1 MSDRASPAS
10 APIRTMEEFSVASG
24 ISRPTLSRFFSDP
37 GRVRPATRQ
46 RIEVAMDRLGYRP
59 NLFAVN
65 FNRRKPK
72 TVGIIVPTLL
82 DPFYAALVQRI
93 EFQASA
99 AGYWTVIQSSQG
111 DPDREAEA
119 VATLVSTK
127 SAGAIVAPLGEASRK
142 DLYRQMEKAMP
153 LVFLDAR
160 VDADA
165 AFVGTDNHSSMSLMV
180 DYLLRSG
187 APPSYFDMPAVNQ
200 NASERRQGYEASMLE
215 RGAEPVVF
223 NVPSV
228 DWDFERLAFEEAA
241 RLFKAG
247 AHVGGTILCAND
259 RIAFGVMAAA
269 CQMGISVGRLA
280 DLRVAGHDDHPLSQY
295 ACPSLTTVAQDVDR
309 LATLSLERLMQGI
322 ADGANKNSADRLEA
336 RLIMRNSA

>member
-1 MSDRASPAS
+1 MNDRASTPS
-10 APIRTMEEFSVASG
+10 ARIRTMEEFSVASG
-24 ISRPTLSRFFSDP
+24 ISRPTLSRFFNDP
-37 GRVRPATRQ
+37 GSVRPTTRQ
-46 RIEVAMDRLGYRP
+46 KIEAAMDRLGYRP

-65 FNRRKPK
+65 FNRRNPK

-93 EFQASA
+93 EFQASE

-127 SAGAIVAPLGEASRK
+127 SAGAVVVPLGEASRK

-160 VDADA
+160 VDADG
-165 AFVGTDNHSSMSLMV
+165 AFVGTDNHFSMSLMV

-200 NASERRQGYEASMLE
+200 NASERRQAYESSMLE
-215 RGAEPVVF
+215 RGAQPVIF
-223 NVPSV
+223 DVPSL
-228 DWDFERLAFEEAA
+228 DWDFERLAFRRGYAA
-241 RLFKAG
+241 F
-247 AHVGGTILCAND
+247 
-259 RIAFGVMAAA
+259 
-269 CQMGISVGRLA
+269 
-280 DLRVAGHDDHPLSQY
+280 
-295 ACPSLTTVAQDVDR
+295 QD
-309 LATLSLERLMQGI
+309 
-322 ADGANKNSADRLEA
+322 
-336 RLIMRNSA
+336 